1 MTSTTNEE
9 AMNLV
14 IFGPPGAGKGTQAK
28 RIAEKLNIPHISTG
42 DLFRRAISQETPL
55 GKLAKKYLDAGN
67 LVPDEVTI
75 GLVQEELGSD
85 NCANGFILDG
95 FPRTVSQAQAL
106 DDILRQKNITLDR
119 VIILNAN
126 DNEII
131 GRMLKRGRADDT
143 RETIENR
150 LKVYLRDTEP
160 VRRYYEKQ
168 NLVAEID
175 GIGEIPDITD
185 RILSALAV

>member
-1 MTSTTNEE
+1 
-9 AMNLV
+9 MNLV

-42 DLFRRAISQETPL
+42 DLFRRAISQKTPL
-55 GKLAKKYLDAGN
+55 GKLAKQYLDSGN
-67 LVPDEVTI
+67 LVPDEITI
-75 GLVQEELGSD
+75 GLVKEELGSE
-85 NCANGFILDG
+85 NCARGFILDG
-95 FPRTVSQAQAL
+95 FPRTVSQARAL
-106 DDILRQKNITLDR
+106 DDILREKNIALNR

-126 DNEII
+126 DDEII

-160 VRRYYEKQ
+160 VKRYYEKQ

-175 GIGEIPDITD
+175 GIGDIPDITE
-185 RILSALAV
+185 RILAALGV